1 MIAAPSLVIED
12 LVVEF
17 TKTRSLAD
25 VVTGTRPPAVRA
37 VDGVSLSVNSGETLG
52 LVGESGSGKST
63 IGRAILGLNEP
74 TRGRIRFEGKAFA
87 ERDESERAIFRRRMQ
102 MVFQDPYS
110 SLNPRLRIGNA
121 IAEVLRFHKI
131 VPEAEVEAE
140 VLRLLDLVGLPA
152 AMAERRP
159 RELSGGQRQRAGLAR
174 ALAVRPTFLV
184 LDEPVAALDVSIQA
198 QVLNLLSDLR
208 RELGLTMLFV
218 AHELG
223 VVRHMSD
230 RLAVMYLGQ
239 IMESGP
245 ADEVF
250 RDPRH
255 PYTRALLSA
264 VPKMT
269 TVKRRRAAV
278 TQSEIPSPLN
288 IPSGCRFRTR
298 CPMAQGICGTVPP
311 EMSVGPAH
319 TARCHFAAN
328 PVISQASS
336 NQGER
341 P

>member
-1 MIAAPSLVIED
+1 MSSTPSLVIDD

-17 TKTRSLAD
+17 TKPRSLVD
-25 VVTGTRPPAVRA
+25 VITGAHPPAVRA
-37 VDGVSLSVNSGETLG
+37 VDGVSLSVEQGETLG

-63 IGRAILGLNEP
+63 IGRAILGLNKA
-74 TRGRIRFEGKAFA
+74 TRGSIRFEGKTFG
-87 ERDESERAIFRRRMQ
+87 ERAAAEQADFRRRVQ

-110 SLNPRLRIGNA
+110 SLNPRLKIGSA

-131 VPEAEVEAE
+131 VPEGEISGE
-140 VLRLLDLVGLPA
+140 VLRLLALVGLPA
-152 AMAERRP
+152 PMAERRP

-174 ALAVRPTFLV
+174 ALAVRPAFLV

-198 QVLNLLSDLR
+198 QVLNLLGDLR

-245 ADEVF
+245 SDDVF
-250 RDPRH
+250 REPRH

-269 TVKRRRAAV
+269 TVKRQRAAV
-278 TQSEIPSPLN
+278 TQGEIPSPLN

-298 CPMAQGICGTVPP
+298 CPMAQSICETVPP
-311 EMSVGPAH
+311 NVPVGPTH
-319 TARCHFAAN
+319 SARCHFAAALTN
-328 PVISQASS
+328 P
-336 NQGER
+336 
-341 P
+341 

>member
-1 MIAAPSLVIED
+1 MSEQPSLVVED

-17 TKTRSLAD
+17 AKPRSLAD
-25 VVTGTRPPAVRA
+25 MITGTHPPTVRA
-37 VDGVSLSVNSGETLG
+37 VDGVSLTVRANETLG

-63 IGRAILGLNEP
+63 IGKAILGLNRP
-74 TRGRIRFEGKAFA
+74 TRGSIRFEGKTFA
-87 ERDESERAIFRRRMQ
+87 ERDAAGQAVFRRRVQ

-110 SLNPRLRIGNA
+110 SLNPRLKIGSA
-121 IAEVLRFHKI
+121 IAEVLRFHAI
-131 VPEAEVEAE
+131 VPEGEVQAE
-140 VLRLLDLVGLPA
+140 VLRLLSLVGLPGP
-152 AMAERRP
+152 MAERRP

-198 QVLNLLSDLR
+198 QVLNLLGDLR

-245 ADEVF
+245 SDAVF

-269 TVKRRRAAV
+269 TVKRQRAAV
-278 TQSEIPSPLN
+278 TQGEIPSPSTFRPDAASAPVVRWRN
-288 IPSGCRFRTR
+288 RSARRCRPKSRSVRRMSRAATSPRCRFIRKSGR
-298 CPMAQGICGTVPP
+298 KI
-311 EMSVGPAH
+311 
-319 TARCHFAAN
+319 
-328 PVISQASS
+328 
-336 NQGER
+336 
-341 P
+341 

>member
-1 MIAAPSLVIED
+1 MTDQPSLIVED

-17 TKTRSLAD
+17 AKSRSLAD
-25 VVTGTRPPAVRA
+25 LATGTYPPTVRA
-37 VDGVSLSVNSGETLG
+37 VDGVSLSVRPGETLG

-63 IGRAILGLNEP
+63 IGKAILGLNHP
-74 TRGRIRFEGKAFA
+74 KRGSIRFEGKTFA
-87 ERDESERAIFRRRMQ
+87 ERDAHAQAAFRRRVQ

-110 SLNPRLRIGNA
+110 SLNPRLKIGSA
-121 IAEVLRFHKI
+121 IAEVLRFHAI
-131 VPEAEVEAE
+131 VPETEVQAE
-140 VLRLLDLVGLPA
+140 VLRLLSLVGLPS

-174 ALAVRPTFLV
+174 ALAVRPSFLV

-198 QVLNLLSDLR
+198 QVLNLLVDLR

-239 IMESGP
+239 IMETGP
-245 ADEVF
+245 SDAVF

-269 TVKRRRAAV
+269 TVKRLRAAV
-278 TQSEIPSPLN
+278 TQGEIPSALN

-298 CPMAQGICGTVPP
+298 CPMAQPICETVPP
-311 EMSVGPAH
+311 DVTVGEAH
-319 TARCHFAAN
+319 HARCHFAATPTN
-328 PVISQASS
+328 NSES
-336 NQGER
+336 GR
-341 P
+341 KR

>member
-1 MIAAPSLVIED
+1 MSAAPSLVVED

-17 TKTRSLAD
+17 AKPRSLAD
-25 VVTGTRPPAVRA
+25 MVTGTHPPTVRA
-37 VDGVSLSVNSGETLG
+37 VDGVSLTVAAGQTLG

-63 IGRAILGLNEP
+63 IGKAILGLNRP
-74 TRGRIRFEGKAFA
+74 ARGSIRFEGKAFA
-87 ERDESERAIFRRRMQ
+87 ERDPAGQAEFRRRVQ

-110 SLNPRLRIGNA
+110 SLNPRLRIGSA
-121 IAEVLRFHKI
+121 IAEVLRFHGI
-131 VPEAEVEAE
+131 VPEQEIAGE
-140 VLRLLDLVGLPA
+140 VLRLLSLVGLPG
-152 AMAERRP
+152 AMVERRP

-198 QVLNLLSDLR
+198 QVLNLLGDLR

-245 ADEVF
+245 SDAVF

-269 TVKRRRAAV
+269 TVKRQRAAV
-278 TQSEIPSPLN
+278 TQGEIPSPLN

-298 CPMAQGICGTVPP
+298 CPMAQPVCETVPP
-311 EMSVGPAH
+311 EVTVGPGH
-319 TARCHFAAN
+319 VARCHFAATPIN
-328 PVISQASS
+328 P
-336 NQGER
+336 
-341 P
+341 

>member
-1 MIAAPSLVIED
+1 MSGTPSLAVEDLVIE
-12 LVVEF
+12 F
-17 TKTRSLAD
+17 AKARSLAD
-25 VVTGTRPPAVRA
+25 VVTGTHPPSVRA
-37 VDGVSLSVNSGETLG
+37 VDGVSLTVREGETLG

-63 IGRAILGLNEP
+63 IGKAILGLNQP
-74 TRGRIRFEGKAFA
+74 KRGTIRFEGKTFA
-87 ERDESERAIFRRRMQ
+87 ERNEREQAAFRRRVQ

-110 SLNPRLRIGNA
+110 SLNPRLKIGSA
-121 IAEVLRFHKI
+121 IAEVLRFHAI
-131 VPEAEVEAE
+131 VPPTEIDAE
-140 VLRLLDLVGLPA
+140 VLRLLSLVGLPA

-174 ALAVRPTFLV
+174 ALAVRPSFLV

-198 QVLNLLSDLR
+198 QVLNLLGDLK

-239 IMESGP
+239 IMETGP
-245 ADEVF
+245 SDAVF

-269 TVKRRRAAV
+269 TVKRQRAAV
-278 TQSEIPSPLN
+278 TQGEIPSPLN

-298 CPMAQGICGTVPP
+298 CPMAQPICETVPP
-311 EMSVGPAH
+311 DVPVGPGH
-319 TARCHFAAN
+319 NARCHFAAAPNSN
-328 PVISQASS
+328 P
-336 NQGER
+336 
-341 P
+341 

>member
-1 MIAAPSLVIED
+1 MSGTPSLIVEDLVIE
-12 LVVEF
+12 F
-17 TKTRSLAD
+17 AKARSLAD
-25 VVTGTRPPAVRA
+25 VVTGTHPPSVRA
-37 VDGVSLSVNSGETLG
+37 VDGVSLTVQEGETLG

-63 IGRAILGLNEP
+63 IGKAILGLNRP
-74 TRGRIRFEGKAFA
+74 KRGTIRFDGKTFA
-87 ERDESERAIFRRRMQ
+87 ERDASEHAAFRRRVQ

-110 SLNPRLRIGNA
+110 SLNPRLKIGSA
-121 IAEVLRFHKI
+121 IAEVLRFHAI
-131 VPEAEVEAE
+131 VPPAEIDAE
-140 VLRLLDLVGLPA
+140 VLRLLSLVGLPA

-174 ALAVRPTFLV
+174 ALAVRPSFLV

-198 QVLNLLSDLR
+198 QVLNLLGDLK

-239 IMESGP
+239 IMETGP
-245 ADEVF
+245 SDAVF

-269 TVKRRRAAV
+269 TVKRQRAAV
-278 TQSEIPSPLN
+278 TQGEIPSPLN

-298 CPMAQGICGTVPP
+298 CPLAQPICETVPP
-311 EMSVGPAH
+311 DLTVGPAH
-319 TARCHFAAN
+319 TARCHFAAAPIN
-328 PVISQASS
+328 S
-336 NQGER
+336 
-341 P
+341 

>member
-1 MIAAPSLVIED
+1 MSTAPSLVIEN

-17 TKTRSLAD
+17 AKSRSLAD
-25 VVTGTRPPAVRA
+25 VFTGTHPPAVRA
-37 VDGVSLSVNSGETLG
+37 VDGVSLTVSPGETLG

-63 IGRAILGLNEP
+63 IGRAILGLNAP
-74 TRGRIRFEGKAFA
+74 KSGSIRFEGQTFA
-87 ERDESERAIFRRRMQ
+87 ERDEAGRAAFRRRVQ

-110 SLNPRLRIGNA
+110 SLNPRLKIGGA
-121 IAEVLRFHKI
+121 VAEVLRFHKI
-131 VPEAEVEAE
+131 VPEAEISGE
-140 VLRLLDLVGLPA
+140 VRRLLTLVGLPD
-152 AMAERRP
+152 AMADRRP

-174 ALAVRPTFLV
+174 ALAVRPAFLV

-198 QVLNLLSDLR
+198 QVLNLLGELR

-245 ADEVF
+245 SDDVF
-250 RDPRH
+250 GNPRH

-269 TVKRRRAAV
+269 TVKRQRAAV
-278 TQSEIPSPLN
+278 TQGEIPSPLN
-288 IPSGCRFRTR
+288 IPTGCRFRTR
-298 CPMAQGICGTVPP
+298 CPMAQAICETVPP
-311 EMSVGPAH
+311 EIEVGPEH
-319 TARCHFAAN
+319 ISRCHFAAMPFN
-328 PVISQASS
+328 P
-336 NQGER
+336 
-341 P
+341 

>member
-1 MIAAPSLVIED
+1 MSGTPSLAVEDLVIE
-12 LVVEF
+12 F
-17 TKTRSLAD
+17 AKARSLAD
-25 VVTGTRPPAVRA
+25 VVTGTHPPSVRA
-37 VDGVSLSVNSGETLG
+37 VDGVSLTVQEGETLG

-63 IGRAILGLNEP
+63 IGKAILGLNRP
-74 TRGRIRFEGKAFA
+74 KRGTIRFEGKTFA
-87 ERDESERAIFRRRMQ
+87 ERDAAEQAAFRRRVQ

-110 SLNPRLRIGNA
+110 SLNPRLKIGSA
-121 IAEVLRFHKI
+121 IAEVLRFHAI
-131 VPEAEVEAE
+131 VPPAEIDAE
-140 VLRLLDLVGLPA
+140 VLRLLSLVGLPA

-174 ALAVRPTFLV
+174 ALAVRPSFLV

-198 QVLNLLSDLR
+198 QVLNLLGDLK

-239 IMESGP
+239 IMETGP
-245 ADEVF
+245 SDAVF

-269 TVKRRRAAV
+269 TVKRQRAAV
-278 TQSEIPSPLN
+278 TQGEIPSPLN

-298 CPMAQGICGTVPP
+298 CPMAQPICETVPP
-311 EMSVGPAH
+311 DVTVGSAH
-319 TARCHFAAN
+319 NARCHFAAAPIN
-328 PVISQASS
+328 P
-336 NQGER
+336 
-341 P
+341 

>member
-1 MIAAPSLVIED
+1 MSAAPSLVIDD

-17 TKTRSLAD
+17 AKARSLAD
-25 VVTGTRPPAVRA
+25 VLTGTHPPAVRA
-37 VDGVSLSVNSGETLG
+37 VDGVSLRVESGETLG

-63 IGRAILGLNEP
+63 IGRAILGLNKP
-74 TRGRIRFEGKAFA
+74 KRGSIHFEGKTFD
-87 ERDESERAIFRRRMQ
+87 ERDASGQADFHRRVQ

-110 SLNPRLRIGNA
+110 SLNPRLKIGSA
-121 IAEVLRFHKI
+121 IAEVLRFHSI
-131 VPEAEVEAE
+131 VPAAAVPAE
-140 VLRLLDLVGLPA
+140 VLRLLALVGLPGP
-152 AMAERRP
+152 MAERRP

-174 ALAVRPTFLV
+174 ALAVRPAFLV

-198 QVLNLLSDLR
+198 QVLNLLGDLR

-245 ADEVF
+245 SNDVF
-250 RDPRH
+250 REPRH

-269 TVKRRRAAV
+269 TVKRQRAAV
-278 TQSEIPSPLN
+278 TQGEIPSPLN
-288 IPSGCRFRTR
+288 IPTGCRFRTR
-298 CPMAQGICGTVPP
+298 CPMVQAICETTPPDVP
-311 EMSVGPAH
+311 VGPAH
-319 TARCHFAAN
+319 TARCHFAAAPIN
-328 PVISQASS
+328 P
-336 NQGER
+336 
-341 P
+341 